1 MHCENLT
8 FQSNNILIYRINL
21 SKSIVNMVKP
31 RLTLL
36 SAYYLIL
43 CASLITN
50 IGSMLSIKNRISGL
64 KWVRNISN

>member
-8 FQSNNILIYRINL
+8 FQSNNVLIYRINL
-21 SKSIVNMVKP
+21 SESIVNMVKP

-43 CASLITN
+43 CAPLTTN